1 MDTLFDSRQLKITR
15 MSIRMS
21 TIKVRL
27 YMPWTPTVTFILRVI
42 QFLVHI
48 ACSVLNHCVL
58 CFTLASVGGPF
69 LCTNNGPALVSGLL
83 PDFLRTRVGNSLTW
97 SCEAVG
103 QTPPE
108 YRWLKNFK
116 VSENFFTD
124 DSRNPFGKL
133 SKFVRGKPGL
143 ADISLMIEFMIFPF
157 SDFFSFSSRFCRMSL
172 STPCP
177 SSTRWCKTAV
187 TTHA

>member
-1 MDTLFDSRQLKITR
+1 MTL
-15 MSIRMS
+15 
-21 TIKVRL
+21 
-27 YMPWTPTVTFILRVI
+27 ILRVI

-48 ACSVLNHCVL
+48 ACSELNHCVL
-58 CFTLASVGGPF
+58 CFSLASVGGPF

-116 VSENFFTD
+116 VSENFFGD
-124 DSRNPFGKL
+124 DSREPFGKF
-133 SKFVRGKPGL
+133 STFVIAKPGL
-143 ADISLMIEFMIFPF
+143 ADMFFMIKLIFFPF
-157 SDFFSFSSRFCRMSL
+157 PDFFSFSSRFCPM
-172 STPCP
+172 
-177 SSTRWCKTAV
+177 
-187 TTHA
+187 

>member
-1 MDTLFDSRQLKITR
+1 
-15 MSIRMS
+15 MS
-21 TIKVRL
+21 
-27 YMPWTPTVTFILRVI
+27 WTPTVTLILRVI

-58 CFTLASVGGPF
+58 CFSLASVGGPF
-69 LCTNNGPALVSGLL
+69 LCTNNGPVLVSGLL

-116 VSENFFTD
+116 VSENFFAD
-124 DSRNPFGKL
+124 DPREPFGKFCR
-133 SKFVRGKPGL
+133 FVRAKPGI
-143 ADISLMIEFMIFPF
+143 ADIFFKIKLIVFPF
-157 SDFFSFSSRFCRMSL
+157 SDFFSFSSRFCPM
-172 STPCP
+172 
-177 SSTRWCKTAV
+177 
-187 TTHA
+187 